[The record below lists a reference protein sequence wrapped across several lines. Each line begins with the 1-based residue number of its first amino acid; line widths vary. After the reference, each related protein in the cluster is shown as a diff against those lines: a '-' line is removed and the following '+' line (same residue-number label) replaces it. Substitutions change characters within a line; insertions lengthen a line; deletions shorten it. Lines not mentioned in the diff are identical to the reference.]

1 MSCYKGMSHHRDSPN
16 RLNWYIADFSVNFRE
31 SIRVSCHI
39 LTLTPIWILGPLH
52 VHLQKSLGQKNI
64 LKEYVGKNVLSVL
77 LTTLKILHI
86 CSVTINSINLCSIYF
101 HL

>member
-1 MSCYKGMSHHRDSPN
+1 MSCYKSPN

-77 LTTLKILHI
+77 LTTLKII

>member
-1 MSCYKGMSHHRDSPN
+1 MSSYKGMSQN
-16 RLNWYIADFSVNFRE
+16 RLNWYIAHFSVNFRE

-77 LTTLKILHI
+77 LTTLKII